1 MIPIQLKL
9 ILLFFCVMILVIL
22 IKKIK
27 KYQLELKY
35 ALLWIFINLAGIFL
49 SIFPHFLFYI
59 SDWLYIETPVNALF
73 LLSLVALFFVLY
85 SLTVASSRSSN
96 KIKNLSQEIGLLKIE
111 IEEMKKN
118 RIVGSNEN

>member
-49 SIFPHFLFYI
+49 SIFPHFLFYV

-73 LLSLVALFFVLY
+73 LLSLIALFFVLY

-111 IEEMKKN
+111 IEEMKRN
-118 RIVGSNEN
+118 RILGSNEK

>member
-1 MIPIQLKL
+1 
-9 ILLFFCVMILVIL
+9 MILVIL